1 LTLRG
6 TTPEAAQVPGHEV
19 PLRPGH
25 DVPPR
30 PAEGPCRPFVKWA
43 GGKRQLLPELKRY
56 VPERFERYIE
66 PFVGGGALFFGLSG
80 RIATSPHSPRAL
92 LGDVN
97 ERLIRTYQG
106 VRDSVEDVIE
116 VLRGYRHEEKFY
128 YQLREQPIDGCSDAE
143 VAAWLIYLNKIGF
156 NGLYRVNRQNRFNVP
171 FGRHKNPTICDAATL
186 RACSRALSGV
196 DLAVIDFEQA
206 AARAQAGDLVYFD
219 PPYVPL
225 SLTSS
230 FTKYTS
236 DGFDAERQVRL
247 RDVALSLKQ
256 RGVHVLLSNSSAD
269 SVRELYSKDFEIVEV
284 SATRL
289 VNSKATRRGA
299 ITELVI
305 R

>member
-1 LTLRG
+1 VESALTLRSAAL
-6 TTPEAAQVPGHEV
+6 EAPPVGAAEV
-19 PLRPGH
+19 
-25 DVPPR
+25 
-30 PAEGPCRPFVKWA
+30 CRPFVKWA
-43 GGKRQLLPELKRY
+43 GGKRQLLPQLRRF

-80 RIATSPHSPRAL
+80 RLAAPSVAGGSHGPRAL

-106 VRDSVEDVIE
+106 VRDSVEQVIDL
-116 VLRGYRHEEKFY
+116 LREYRHEAEFY
-128 YQLREQPIDGCSDAE
+128 YQVRDLAIDERSDAE

-171 FGRHKNPTICDAATL
+171 FGRHKNPTICDATTL
-186 RACSRALSGV
+186 RACSRALQGV
-196 DLAVIDFEQA
+196 ELAVIDFERA
-206 AARAQAGDLVYFD
+206 AARAQPGDLVYFD

-225 SLTSS
+225 SDTSS

-236 DGFDAERQVRL
+236 GGFDADCQVRL
-247 RDVALSLKQ
+247 RDVALGLKQ

-269 SVRELYSKDFEIVEV
+269 FVRELYRKDFNLVEV

-305 R
+305 H